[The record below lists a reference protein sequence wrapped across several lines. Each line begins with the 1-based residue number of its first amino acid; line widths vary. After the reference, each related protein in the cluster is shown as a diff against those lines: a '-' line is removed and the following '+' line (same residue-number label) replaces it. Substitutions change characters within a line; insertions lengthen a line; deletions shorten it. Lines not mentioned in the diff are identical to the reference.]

1 MNKNDV
7 NKIYNAAC
15 ELITAA
21 KMENPRR
28 MNPLFINVPIS
39 DNEYVHMTAEYE
51 ITEDGDVGDLWIDFD
66 YSRGKF
72 GTWMRRPALDLK
84 EIRNAAEEI
93 FQISKEEWL

>member
-15 ELITAA
+15 KLITAA
-21 KMENPRR
+21 KMLTPRR
-28 MNPLFINVPIS
+28 MQPQFINVPIS

-66 YSRGKF
+66 YSRGEF
-72 GTWMRRPALDLK
+72 GTWIRRPAFDLK
-84 EIRNAAEEI
+84 EIRKAAEEL